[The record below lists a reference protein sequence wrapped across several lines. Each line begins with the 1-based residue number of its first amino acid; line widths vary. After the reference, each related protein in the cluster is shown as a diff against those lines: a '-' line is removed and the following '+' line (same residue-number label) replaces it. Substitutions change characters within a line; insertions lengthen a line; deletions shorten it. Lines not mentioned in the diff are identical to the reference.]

1 MENNALRNTV
11 MSANTHSIW
20 KDPSE
25 EASLDLVV
33 LRVCEVLMPGRYQEQ
48 ERGGCLDLF
57 SAASLEVEVTFL
69 CPFFSK
75 HLQRC
80 CLIL

>member
-1 MENNALRNTV
+1 

-25 EASLDLVV
+25 EASLDSVV
-33 LRVCEVLMPGRYQEQ
+33 LRVCEVSMPGRYQEQ

-57 SAASLEVEVTFL
+57 SAASLEVEVTFFCHFFL
-69 CPFFSK
+69 QASAKVLPHTLEISCPF
-75 HLQRC
+75 L
-80 CLIL
+80 